1 MRIVHQDC
9 GQGRPLMVNADES
22 RRKRGAGGK
31 PFRKSEKNLSFILW
45 FQKSYISDKELSC
58 FARLNKMI
66 LAITEGRET

>member
-9 GQGRPLMVNADES
+9 GQGRSLMVNADES

-31 PFRKSEKNLSFILW
+31 PFGKSKKIFLILW

-66 LAITEGRET
+66 LAITEGRDT